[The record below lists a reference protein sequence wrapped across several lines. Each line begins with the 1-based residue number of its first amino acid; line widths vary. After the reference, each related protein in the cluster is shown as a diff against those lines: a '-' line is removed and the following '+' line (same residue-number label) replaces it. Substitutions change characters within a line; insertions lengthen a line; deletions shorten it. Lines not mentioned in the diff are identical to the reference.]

1 MNDPRLDIPW
11 DIPLAEL
18 NDYLCMAGVEPVTPG
33 EAGTLSARD
42 LDMPTRAALVAT
54 LRESVRHARLASPPV
69 QDWLAASEALVLN
82 DDGSDR
88 AREQADRFWSCL
100 TQIVHGSLAL
110 AALGDLSEFPVFIEL
125 LRHQPAGHLTEL
137 ATDVVSHSVDPR
149 RELDV
154 PGLVQRAEE
163 WRQRLVSTKDT
174 KEHEEI

>member
-1 MNDPRLDIPW
+1 MNDPCLDTPW

-18 NDYLCMAGVEPVTPG
+18 NNHLRMAGVEPVTPG

-42 LDMPTRAALVAT
+42 LDMPTRAALVAA
-54 LRESVRHARLASPPV
+54 LRESVRHARQASPPV
-69 QDWLAASEALVLN
+69 KDWLAVSEALLLN

-100 TQIVHGSLAL
+100 TQRVYGSLAL
-110 AALGDLSEFPVFIEL
+110 AALGNLSEFPVFIEL

-137 ATDVVSHSVDPR
+137 AADVMRHYVDPR

-154 PGLVQRAEE
+154 PALIQRAEE
-163 WRQRLVSTKDT
+163 WWQRLLSTKDT